1 MVTPDFLCIGGH
13 YKGEHLHHVLGPLS
27 ARAKSG
33 ESSNHE
39 FTNQKCIVRGSFRWL
54 GAME

>member
-1 MVTPDFLCIGGH
+1 VTPDFLCIGGH